1 MRSNRKN
8 VQNLVLL
15 ALLDLGLAACGR
27 TDDPATASAPQ
38 ADASATS
45 ATAALGRYYTCSMH
59 PQVHQDHPGDCPIC
73 GMDLIAV
80 DKPTARTTGG
90 ARTLQLSAG
99 QVRLGNIRV
108 AKVGQQGANDA
119 ASGAAPATG
128 LRLTGR
134 VVLNPEN
141 LVQVS
146 ARVPGRIERLYV
158 RATGET
164 VRAGAPLFAIYSEE
178 LLKAQQELLLA
189 RAQMRELAGQQP
201 DYAPLAAAAQTKLR
215 LWGMS
220 ARQLAT
226 LRRSGKVLNPMP
238 YFSPRS
244 GIVQTLSIREGDYV
258 REGSA
263 VLELA
268 DLSSVWVEAQRYASD
283 QPLRTGQTVQVSFPA
298 FPGRVVPGR
307 VSFSSP
313 ELAGESRVALVR
325 VQIANPQQQYTP
337 GLQAVVETV
346 GPVHR
351 AELVA
356 AAGLRVPVAAVLQES
371 AGNSLWVRLPDGR
384 FENRR
389 VKLGPQTGQQ
399 IEILT
404 NLTAGEEVVVNG
416 AYLLNSEYILQKGT
430 TPMAGMEGTK
440 M

>member
-1 MRSNRKN
+1 MRN
-8 VQNLVLL
+8 L
-15 ALLDLGLAACGR
+15 ALLGLSLGLAACGR
-27 TDDPATASAPQ
+27 KDDPATASAPQ
-38 ADASATS
+38 ADATATS

-80 DKPTARTTGG
+80 NKPTASATGS
-90 ARTLQLSAG
+90 ARTLQLSAE
-99 QVRLGNIRV
+99 QVRLGNIQV
-108 AKVGQQGANDA
+108 AKVGQTGPADGT
-119 ASGAAPATG
+119 SGAAPVTG

-146 ARVPGRIERLYV
+146 ARVPGRIDRLYV

-189 RAQMRELAGQQP
+189 RAQMRELSGQQI
-201 DYAPLAAAAQTKLR
+201 DYAPLADAAQTKLR
-215 LWGMS
+215 LWGMTS
-220 ARQLAT
+220 RQITT
-226 LRRSGKVLNPMP
+226 LLRSGKVLNPMP
-238 YFSPRS
+238 YFSPSS
-244 GIVQTLSIREGDYV
+244 GIVQTLNIREGDYV
-258 REGSA
+258 SEGSA
-263 VLELA
+263 VLQLA

-283 QPLRTGQTVQVSFPA
+283 QPLRDGQTVQVSFPA

-325 VQIANPQQQYTP
+325 VEIPNPQREYTP

-346 GPVHR
+346 GPVRR
-351 AELVA
+351 AQPVA
-356 AAGLRVPVAAVLQES
+356 AGSLRVPIEAVLQES
-371 AGNSLWVRLPDGR
+371 AGNSLWVRNPDGR
-384 FENRR
+384 FENRV

-399 IEILT
+399 VVILS
-404 NLTAGEEVVVNG
+404 NLKAGEEVVVNG
-416 AYLLNSEYILQKGT
+416 AYLLNSEYILQKGA
-430 TPMAGMEGTK
+430 TPMAGMEGMK

>member
-1 MRSNRKN
+1 MRSNWKN
-8 VQNLVLL
+8 LRTIALL
-15 ALLDLGLAACGR
+15 ALGLGLAACGR
-27 TDDPATASAPQ
+27 SDDPATASAPQ
-38 ADASATS
+38 ADATATS

-80 DKPTARTTGG
+80 NKPTASAEGS
-90 ARTLQLSAG
+90 ARTLQLSAE
-99 QVRLGNIRV
+99 QVRLGNIQV
-108 AKVGQQGANDA
+108 AKVGQPGSADGT
-119 ASGAAPATG
+119 SGAAPVTG
-128 LRLTGR
+128 QRLTGR

-146 ARVPGRIERLYV
+146 ARVPGRIDRLYV

-189 RAQMRELAGQQP
+189 QAQLRETSQI
-201 DYAPLAAAAQTKLR
+201 DYAPLAEAARTKLR

-220 ARQLAT
+220 ARQIAT
-226 LRRSGKVLNPMP
+226 LLRSGKVLNPMP

-244 GIVQTLSIREGDYV
+244 GIVQSLDIREGDYV
-258 REGSA
+258 SEGTA
-263 VLELA
+263 VLQLA

-283 QPLRTGQTVQVSFPA
+283 QPLRDGQAVQVSFPA
-298 FPGRVVPGR
+298 FPGRVVSGR

-325 VQIANPQQQYTP
+325 VRISNPQQQYTP

-346 GPVHR
+346 GPVSR
-351 AELVA
+351 AQPETVSS
-356 AAGLRVPVAAVLQES
+356 LRVPIEAVLQES
-371 AGNSLWVRLPDGR
+371 AGSSLWVRMPDGR
-384 FENRR
+384 FENRM

-399 IEILT
+399 VEILS
-404 NLTAGEEVVVNG
+404 NLKAGEEVVVNG
-416 AYLLNSEYILQKGT
+416 AYLLNSEYILQKGA
-430 TPMAGMEGTK
+430 TPMAGMEGMK

>member
-1 MRSNRKN
+1 M
-8 VQNLVLL
+8 
-15 ALLDLGLAACGR
+15 ALCLGLAACGR
-27 TDDPATASAPQ
+27 ADDPATASAPQ
-38 ADASATS
+38 ADATATS

-80 DKPTARTTGG
+80 NKPTASATGG
-90 ARTLQLSAG
+90 ARTLHLSAE
-99 QVRLGNIRV
+99 QVRQGNIRV
-108 AKVGQQGANDA
+108 SKVGQQGANDKT
-119 ASGAAPATG
+119 SGAALATG

-146 ARVPGRIERLYV
+146 ARVPGRVDRLYV

-189 RAQMRELAGQQP
+189 RAQMRELAGQQI
-201 DYAPLAAAAQTKLR
+201 DYAPLADAAQTKLR
-215 LWGMS
+215 LWGMTS
-220 ARQLAT
+220 RQITT
-226 LRRSGKVLNPMP
+226 LLRSGKVLNPMP
-238 YFSPRS
+238 YFSPRR
-244 GIVQTLSIREGDYV
+244 GIVQTLNIREGDYV
-258 REGSA
+258 SEGTA
-263 VLELA
+263 VLQLA

-283 QPLRTGQTVQVSFPA
+283 QPLRDGQTVQVSFPA

-325 VQIANPQQQYTP
+325 VKIPNPHQQYTP

-346 GPVHR
+346 GPVSR
-351 AELVA
+351 AEPVA
-356 AAGLRVPVAAVLQES
+356 GGGLRVPIAAVLQES
-371 AGNSLWVRLPDGR
+371 AGSSLWVRNPDGR
-384 FENRR
+384 YENRM

-399 IEILT
+399 VEILS
-404 NLTAGEEVVVNG
+404 NLKAGEEVVING
-416 AYLLNSEYILQKGT
+416 AYLLNSEYILQNGA
-430 TPMAGMEGTK
+430 TPMAGMEGMK